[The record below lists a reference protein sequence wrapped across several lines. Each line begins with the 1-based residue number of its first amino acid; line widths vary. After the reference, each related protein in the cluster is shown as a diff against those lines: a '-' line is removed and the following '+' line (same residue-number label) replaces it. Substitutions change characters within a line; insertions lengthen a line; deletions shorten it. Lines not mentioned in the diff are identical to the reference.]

1 MNVLFFE
8 NGYVCFTIEYLSNGM
23 ENDHFQIS
31 RYNLYYCKKD
41 QNVTN
46 FKVFGLKITSKKF
59 FNDFC

>member
-1 MNVLFFE
+1 MNVSFFE
-8 NGYVCFTIEYLSNGM
+8 NGYVCFMVEYLSNQM

-31 RYNLYYCKKD
+31 RCNLYYCKKD

-46 FKVFGLKITSKKF
+46 FKVFGLKLTSKKF